1 MSSLVNNSNRNVLKI
16 ALLLISAFY
25 LNSNSA
31 HNRTIKIATENN
43 PVLRDT
49 LYDKQNG
56 NIYVLDKNRIFITAY
71 DKEKKLLWKT
81 DPALDS
87 FLPQYQMEQF
97 ELKRPIIKYFSLQ
110 ELKDDKRMEVIWIVF
125 NNTQFGY
132 LLKNNGKFY
141 WLGQD

>member
-1 MSSLVNNSNRNVLKI
+1 MSLLVNNINRNVLKI
-16 ALLLISAFY
+16 VLILMGISY
-25 LNSNSA
+25 LNNNFA
-31 HNRTIKIATENN
+31 HNCINKIVAENN
-43 PVLRDT
+43 PVLKDT

-110 ELKDDKRMEVIWIVF
+110 QLKYDNRMEVIWIVF
-125 NNTQFGY
+125 NNNQFGY
-132 LLKNNGKFY
+132 LLKNTGKFY